1 MLKNLKLELA
11 SLDDLEDIAHI
22 YEDIHTDLEQ
32 TVNYPR
38 WPKGIYPTI
47 HSAKQAIEK
56 QEMFVLRSEPN
67 DWKCYSQSSTGL
79 RV

>member
-38 WPKGIYPTI
+38 WPKGI
-47 HSAKQAIEK
+47 
-56 QEMFVLRSEPN
+56 
-67 DWKCYSQSSTGL
+67 
-79 RV
+79 

>member
-32 TVNYPR
+32 TDIFINMSN
-38 WPKGIYPTI
+38 I
-47 HSAKQAIEK
+47 
-56 QEMFVLRSEPN
+56 F
-67 DWKCYSQSSTGL
+67 
-79 RV
+79 